1 MLLVYVLISNEH
13 YVVLLQRVV
22 NILGSLS
29 KKHQETVK
37 IDRLGQSPEDL
48 CPPETTLLMVHSP
61 TYLRQLKERSI
72 EASTKSGPT
81 SSALSSTSKSLVFE
95 TDRGIVNNDSK
106 GNSGKSPTGL
116 GGAFGASSM
125 EQNGVVMDT
134 YVSSKSW
141 DVARAA
147 AGTVCMAVDRVVR
160 KEFRNAVCLVRPPGH
175 HVGRHGRTRDAPSSG
190 FCLLNNVVIGAVH
203 ARMYPWIRKIAVLDW
218 DIHHGNGTE
227 ELLKDDPDA
236 FFASIHL
243 YSSGSFFPGTGKSC
257 EEDNLVNVALENTGS
272 GSGSVAFRT
281 ALQEKILPAMRAFS
295 PDIIF
300 ISAGFDGHRDDI
312 LGGVAAV
319 KNPSVP
325 AGYVEEDYA
334 WATQEVLKLADEC
347 CDGRVVS
354 VLEGGYDVRRETNS
368 LAKSVAA
375 HIAAISTYELEQ
387 KAEKEGT
394 RVVKVEVKQ
403 EASILQQLLSTDL
416 NGEGVVIIDDDEEEE
431 ENARSAGAAGNG
443 DADGSV
449 ALADASGNVASTHT
463 DEEDEDDVDV
473 DAETGEDE
481 DEDVDE
487 EDMEDIPAE
496 SDHKSLIAI
505 NDTNS
510 NEEDVVMDGDE
521 GESPEDGDLLM
532 EEEDEDPQSAIDVD
546 DDEHH
551 EVQDDADL
559 DDL

>member
-1 MLLVYVLISNEH
+1 
-13 YVVLLQRVV
+13 
-22 NILGSLS
+22 
-29 KKHQETVK
+29 
-37 IDRLGQSPEDL
+37 
-48 CPPETTLLMVHSP
+48 MVHSP
-61 TYLRQLKERSI
+61 TYLRQLRERAI
-72 EASTKSGPT
+72 EASTKSDSP
-81 SSALSSTSKSLVFE
+81 SASSSTSLVFE
-95 TDRGIVNNDSK
+95 TDRGITESSNAK

-125 EQNGVVMDT
+125 EQNGVAMDT

-147 AGTVCMAVDRVVR
+147 AGTVCMAVDRVVQ

-175 HVGRHGRTRDAPSSG
+175 HVGRHGRTKDAPSSG

-257 EEDNLVNVALENTGS
+257 DEDNLINVALENSGT

-281 ALQEKILPAMRAFS
+281 ALTEKILPAMRSFA

-319 KNPSVP
+319 KDPSVP
-325 AGYVEEDYA
+325 AGYVEDDYA
-334 WATQEVLKLADEC
+334 WATTEVLKLADEC

-354 VLEGGYDVRRETNS
+354 VLEGGYDVRKETNS

-375 HIAAISTYELEQ
+375 HIGAISNYELAL
-387 KAEKEGT
+387 KAQRAAAGD
-394 RVVKVEVKQ
+394 VKVEVK
-403 EASILQQLLSTDL
+403 EESSVLKALLETDL
-416 NGEGVVIIDDDEEEE
+416 NDSAIVIIDDEDEDLDDD
-431 ENARSAGAAGNG
+431 ENARGRDNVDGDGVGGGNG
-443 DADGSV
+443 GAVLGG
-449 ALADASGNVASTHT
+449 ASGNGVNMHTHT
-463 DEEDEDDVDV
+463 DEEDEDGAD
-473 DAETGEDE
+473 DE
-481 DEDVDE
+481 DEDDDMDMLDNKSVVVIDDHSTEDEEEDVNMDGGDDLFVDE
-487 EDMEDIPAE
+487 EDEA
-496 SDHKSLIAI
+496 
-505 NDTNS
+505 
-510 NEEDVVMDGDE
+510 
-521 GESPEDGDLLM
+521 
-532 EEEDEDPQSAIDVD
+532 AIDVD
-546 DDEHH
+546 DDDHAASD
-551 EVQDDADL
+551 QDDAEL
-559 DDL
+559 DDLN